1 MYRTEKLYEK
11 LKDQPLKY
19 PVCVPSY
26 SRPNNALIE
35 WVKKPGWNIP
45 KNKLVFF
52 IRNTPEQR
60 EMYKPLQKYARIV
73 LIPASTKDLGETR
86 MHIVNWGIKHHHEVL
101 FMLDDRVNGI
111 WWLNKVVRNG
121 KLYLD
126 VDTQSTPADAFKI
139 WAHQHR
145 KHKMLLTGIG
155 NKGFHWM
162 PNLINFPIEPL
173 NGGFPSVAVAVSP
186 LEFAKRGINYSSI
199 DERGIED
206 SNILYQLLIRKLPF
220 CMLYDLCYD
229 QTKPCSVGGG
239 SAVYQTLDRN
249 ERLTRIKKVFWENT
263 LGIPWG
269 EKHPGFRLVQ
279 RSNESNRIQINY
291 PYWRNYYANSE

>member
-1 MYRTEKLYEK
+1 MYRAEKLYEK
-11 LKDQPLKY
+11 FKDQPLKY
-19 PVCVPSY
+19 PICVPSY

-60 EMYKPLQKYARIV
+60 EMYKPIQKYARIV

-145 KHKMLLTGIG
+145 KNKMLLTGIG

-162 PNLINFPIEPL
+162 PELINAPIEPL
-173 NGGFPSVAVAVSP
+173 NGGFPGVAVAVSP
-186 LEFAKRGINYSSI
+186 MEFAKHGVNYAPIS
-199 DERGIED
+199 ERGVED
-206 SNILYQLLIRKLPF
+206 VNIIYQLLIRRLPF
-220 CMLYDLCYD
+220 CMLHDVCYN
-229 QTKPCSVGGG
+229 QTKPCTTGGD
-239 SAVYQTLDRN
+239 SAVHPGMTRN
-249 ERLTRIKKVFWENT
+249 ERLTLIKQGFWEKT
-263 LGIPWG
+263 LGLPWG
-269 EKHPGFRLVQ
+269 TPHPGFRIVQ
-279 RSNESNRIQINY
+279 RKNESNIILVNY
-291 PYWRNYYANSE
+291 PYWRYLYDNPE